1 MTRNGGR
8 SYRSIAPV
16 ARLLDAQK
24 ALLIVPPS
32 TRSAAPLVADDAGLA
47 TYVTIAATS
56 SGVANRCSKDV
67 GRAVLKNS
75 FSTVFAL
82 YPDLAAISA
91 TKSPTPRERVG
102 PGSTLFTVIP
112 VPAVVSAKPRATA
125 ICAAFV
131 MP

>member
-1 MTRNGGR
+1 M
-8 SYRSIAPV
+8 
-16 ARLLDAQK
+16 
-24 ALLIVPPS
+24 
-32 TRSAAPLVADDAGLA
+32 
-47 TYVTIAATS
+47 AATS
-56 SGVANRCSKDV
+56 SGVANRCSNEV

-75 FSTVFAL
+75 LSTVCGLF
-82 YPDLAAISA
+82 PELAAIAA

-102 PGSTLFTVIP
+102 PASTLFTVMP